1 MSANRGA
8 KIILHSL
15 ERSRSHRILW
25 LLEELRLTYEIRP
38 YKRDATQRAPAALKH
53 LHPLGKAP
61 VLSIIAP
68 SGQQPPLIL
77 AESAAI
83 IEYLVDHFLP
93 PGAEHIP
100 GQLTLPPRWTAGR
113 ENHPAGETA
122 AWLRY
127 RYLMHYAEG
136 SLMPVVVTRILMDGE
151 APSSFLRL
159 FLKGRC
165 LWHGRVVQNAP
176 APFFVKPVL
185 GIVPAIVNKEY
196 TRPNLETHFG
206 FLEGLLEGTAGAGE
220 AGAVAGGGG
229 GAAAA
234 AGAASYL
241 AGTQFTPADILMSYP
256 LVIAEEIRAIDPER
270 FPRLRGYVRGLR
282 GMEGYRRAVRVL
294 EEVEGQA
301 YKPF

>member
-15 ERSRSHRILW
+15 ERSRSQRILW

-38 YKRDATQRAPAALKH
+38 YQRDATQRAPAALKH

-61 VLSIIAP
+61 VLSILAP
-68 SGQQPPLIL
+68 SGPPSPLIL

-83 IEYLVDHFLP
+83 VEYLVDHFLP
-93 PGAEHIP
+93 PRAAHSP
-100 GQLTLPPRWTAGR
+100 GPLTLPPRWTAGR
-113 ENHPAGETA
+113 ENTPAGETA

-136 SLMPVVVTRILMDGE
+136 SLMPVVVTRILMD
-151 APSSFLRL
+151 
-159 FLKGRC
+159 
-165 LWHGRVVQNAP
+165 VVQNAP

-185 GIVPAIVNKEY
+185 GIVPAIVNREY
-196 TRPNLETHFG
+196 TQPNLETHFG
-206 FLEGLLEGTAGAGE
+206 FLEGLLGGIAGE
-220 AGAVAGGGG
+220 AGAVAAG
-229 GAAAA
+229 GAAG
-234 AGAASYL
+234 GAASYL

-256 LVIAEEIRAIDPER
+256 LVIAEEIQAIDPER

>member
-15 ERSRSHRILW
+15 ERSRSQRILW
-25 LLEELRLTYEIRP
+25 LLEELRLTYEIQP

-53 LHPLGKAP
+53 LHPLGKSP
-61 VLSIIAP
+61 VLSIAP
-68 SGQQPPLIL
+68 PPASAHQQPQPPLIL

-93 PGAEHIP
+93 PPAPGADPHP
-100 GQLTLPPRWTAGR
+100 PPKLTLPPRWTAGR
-113 ENHPAGETA
+113 ENQPGGETA

-136 SLMPVVVTRILMDGE
+136 SLMPLVVVRILMDGKDGGSRS
-151 APSSFLRL
+151 ADNLVA
-159 FLKGRC
+159 GMGWDGC
-165 LWHGRVVQNAP
+165 VVVQTAP

-185 GIVPAIVNKEY
+185 GLVPAIVNREY

-206 FLEGLLEGTAGAGE
+206 FLEAQLERIAG
-220 AGAVAGGGG
+220 V

-234 AGAASYL
+234 AAAPAYL
-241 AGTQFTPADILMSYP
+241 TGTRFTPADILMSYP
-256 LVIAEEIRAIDPER
+256 LVIAEEIKAINPDR
-270 FPRLRGYVRGLR
+270 FPRLRGYVKGLR
-282 GMEGYRRAVRVL
+282 GMEGYRRAVQVL
-294 EEVEGQA
+294 EEVEGQE
-301 YKPF
+301 YRPF

>member
-15 ERSRSHRILW
+15 ERSRSQRILW
-25 LLEELRLTYEIRP
+25 LLEELRLAYDIQP
-38 YKRDATQRAPAALKH
+38 YKRDATQRAPASLKH

-61 VLSIIAP
+61 VLSIAP
-68 SGQQPPLIL
+68 PPASAHHHHHHHQQQQPPSLIL

-83 IEYLVDHFLP
+83 IEYLVDHFLHP
-93 PGAEHIP
+93 PATGAEHP
-100 GQLTLPPRWTAGR
+100 PTKLTLPPRWTAGR
-113 ENHPAGETA
+113 ENQPGGETA

-136 SLMPVVVTRILMDGE
+136 SLMPLVVMRILMD
-151 APSSFLRL
+151 
-159 FLKGRC
+159 
-165 LWHGRVVQNAP
+165 VVKTAP

-185 GIVPAIVNKEY
+185 GIVPGIVNKEY

-206 FLEGLLEGTAGAGE
+206 FLEAQLERIAGE
-220 AGAVAGGGG
+220 GAAAGGGGGG

-234 AGAASYL
+234 AAAAAAPAPAYL

-256 LVIAEEIRAIDPER
+256 LVIAEEIKAIDPDR
-270 FPRLRGYVRGLR
+270 FPRLRGYVKGLR
-282 GMEGYRRAVRVL
+282 GMEGYRRAVQVL
-294 EEVEGQA
+294 EEVEGQE
-301 YKPF
+301 YRPF

>member
-136 SLMPVVVTRILMDGE
+136 SLMPVVVTRILMD
-151 APSSFLRL
+151 
-159 FLKGRC
+159 
-165 LWHGRVVQNAP
+165 VVQNAP

-220 AGAVAGGGG
+220 AGAVAGGG